1 MKLLVQGLSFSYRS
15 DPVLKNVDFSVEAGD
30 CVAILGPNGAGKS
43 TLLKCISRILSYSV
57 GQITVDGADVAAM
70 KPADRAK
77 LVGYVPQTTF
87 FADSTV
93 FDAVLL
99 GRKPYIR
106 WEATKNDINIVENL
120 LEQLSLSHLALRNVC
135 ELSGGEQQKVAI
147 ARALAQQP
155 KVLLFDEPTSNLDL
169 KNQIESVRFIR
180 EIAKDQNLAV
190 VVTMHDLN
198 LALRFANRFL
208 MMKDNA
214 ICAAGGKEIITADT
228 IKDVYGQDV
237 LVAEVEGHTV
247 VIPKEDVV

>member
-1 MKLLVQGLSFSYRS
+1 MKLSVQNLSFSYKS
-15 DPVLKNVDFSVEAGD
+15 NPVLEQVTFSVEAGD

-43 TLLKCISRILSYSV
+43 TLLKCINRILSYSV
-57 GQITVDGADVAAM
+57 GQITVDDTDVAAM
-70 KPADRAK
+70 KPAERAK
-77 LVGYVPQTTF
+77 VVGYVPQTTF

-106 WEATKNDINIVENL
+106 WEATKNDIKIVEDL
-120 LEQLSLSHLALRNVC
+120 LEQMSLSHLALRNVC

-155 KVLLFDEPTSNLDL
+155 QILLFDEPTSNLDL
-169 KNQIESVRFIR
+169 KNQMDSVKLIQS
-180 EIAKDQNLAV
+180 IAEAHNLAV

-208 MMKDNA
+208 LMKDNRIYA
-214 ICAAGGKEIITADT
+214 VGGKEIITADT
-228 IKDVYGQDV
+228 IKDVYNQDV

-247 VIPKEDVV
+247 VIPV